1 MGLLILICMIGC
13 SNFSAILLIK
23 REGIKSLSSWKT
35 AVICVL
41 VVPLVAFAILNAAIY
56 LMMVYD

>member
-13 SNFSAILLIK
+13 SNFSVILLMK
-23 REGIKSLSSWKT
+23 REGIKSLSSWT

>member
-1 MGLLILICMIGC
+1 M
-13 SNFSAILLIK
+13 K